1 MDLKIIKDILI
12 YIQNR
17 DISNEFKTN
26 LKINFENFMNK
37 NEECSKDL
45 FEYILYCIF
54 HIKKNKKIRLGK
66 NIIFLNQ
73 DYINNHKNQD
83 INNNILDNKLIV
95 IPYIDS
101 SENNWGMI
109 LLKNLFSSNKNDII
123 IKIIASL
130 KVLENSKELNEDIIH
145 KLNYNIKKEELNDK
159 IEKLVLIDKYNSSK
173 VLLNFINE
181 LLDNDNID
189 EIIKKYFKE
198 DKENKIIN
206 ESLNIKEE
214 LFEII
219 EKEYEN
225 LYNGYINFLNL
236 INENSE
242 KESINQKNENDNT
255 INTYN
260 PEKESISLTDEDTSK
275 NINTKEKENENINI
289 NKDKENNQNKEKEKE
304 KNDIFDEL
312 AKHITKNIMNLDFFP
327 KKKDKT
333 NQDTKLKLEKKS
345 KSIKQKNNSS
355 KRIKFEDKK
364 NQKIINDNK
373 EKEDKKNNLD
383 KNEDGEDI
391 NLNKLDDD
399 LNNEHICGNK
409 KLDETTK
416 NTINNILE
424 YVLNEM
430 KYNKKVFRR
439 KYSQRNKRARI
450 NEQKEIEI
458 IEEEDKES
466 STSEMCNEKKLI
478 REIRDSISSIRE
490 EFSFKDDLR
499 ESYKN
504 RSLTESNIFDEKI
517 IKDLKN
523 EKAQTNQKINQDL
536 NKKEQINI
544 IKEKAINKNKIQD
557 TKLNDKRNNNDFEKK
572 EIMKDKNENNIIKK
586 ENVIQINI
594 DDNKPKI
601 KDSSEINDKNS
612 SNNDNLTISNNNS
625 IIENNSMDI
634 ENLELDLSKNSNRN
648 NEIEIDE
655 KNLKNY
661 SPKDNKRVERKNDT
675 KLKNKEKNII
685 VKNIINKNNQIN
697 NISINTIKAQNIII
711 VNNIVPKNKKN
722 IIKNKETKIDNLKQ
736 PEDSKIP
743 KDNKNKKKNVKINI
757 NKKSKEQE
765 INPNINL
772 LIKEAFSKNESKF
785 SNKKIETINI
795 ENNEID
801 FGVHEE
807 RRFSDADKFNMISN
821 QNKEKNFIK
830 KLNNNNFSDSKNK
843 NNTNKNIINTYDG
856 NESNKLI
863 VNNKT
868 TNENNERKI
877 KKNKTNNKNII
888 HNKIHSFIRS
898 KTQEFKN
905 MNISDKNDDF
915 FNINTDCL
923 IC

>member
-12 YIQNR
+12 YIQSR

-26 LKINFENFMNK
+26 LKINFDNFMNK

-45 FEYILYCIF
+45 FEYILYCLF
-54 HIKKNKKIRLGK
+54 HIKKNKKILLGK
-66 NIIFLNQ
+66 NIILLNQ
-73 DYINNHKNQD
+73 EYVDNHKNQD
-83 INNNILDNKLIV
+83 INNNILDNKLIL

-130 KVLENSKELNEDIIH
+130 KVLENSKDINEDIIH

-275 NINTKEKENENINI
+275 NINTKENENINI

-327 KKKDKT
+327 KKNDKT

-345 KSIKQKNNSS
+345 KSIKHKNNGT

-634 ENLELDLSKNSNRN
+634 ENLELDISKNSNRN
-648 NEIEIDE
+648 SEIEIDE

>member
-275 NINTKEKENENINI
+275 NINIKEKENENVNI
-289 NKDKENNQNKEKEKE
+289 NKDKENNQNKEKEKEKE

-327 KKKDKT
+327 KKNDKT

-345 KSIKQKNNSS
+345 KSIKHKNNGT

-383 KNEDGEDI
+383 KNEEGEDI
-391 NLNKLDDD
+391 NLKKLDDD

-466 STSEMCNEKKLI
+466 ST

-523 EKAQTNQKINQDL
+523 EKAQTNQKINQAL

-544 IKEKAINKNKIQD
+544 IKEKAINKNKMQD

-830 KLNNNNFSDSKNK
+830 KLNNKNFSDSKNK

-868 TNENNERKI
+868 TNENNEREI

>member
-54 HIKKNKKIRLGK
+54 YIKKNKKIRLGK
-66 NIIFLNQ
+66 NIIFLNKE
-73 DYINNHKNQD
+73 YLNNHKIQD
-83 INNNILDNKLIV
+83 INNNILDNKLIL

-173 VLLNFINE
+173 VLLNLINE

-189 EIIKKYFKE
+189 EIIKKYF
-198 DKENKIIN
+198 KENKIIN

-523 EKAQTNQKINQDL
+523 EKAQTNQKINQDP
-536 NKKEQINI
+536 NKKEKINI
-544 IKEKAINKNKIQD
+544 IKEKTINKNKIQD

-868 TNENNERKI
+868 TNENNEREI

>member
-26 LKINFENFMNK
+26 LKNNFENFMNK

-45 FEYILYCIF
+45 FEYILYCLF
-54 HIKKNKKIRLGK
+54 HIKKNKKILLGK
-66 NIIFLNQ
+66 NIILLNQ
-73 DYINNHKNQD
+73 EYVDNHKKQD

-236 INENSE
+236 INENNE

-260 PEKESISLTDEDTSK
+260 PEKESISLTDEDTSR
-275 NINTKEKENENINI
+275 NINTKEKENENIN
-289 NKDKENNQNKEKEKE
+289 KDKENNQNKEKEKEKE

-327 KKKDKT
+327 KKNDKT

-345 KSIKQKNNSS
+345 KSIKHKNNGT

-364 NQKIINDNK
+364 KKKIINDNK

-544 IKEKAINKNKIQD
+544 IKEKAINKNKMQD

-661 SPKDNKRVERKNDT
+661 SPKDNKRVGGKNDT

-711 VNNIVPKNKKN
+711 VNNIAPKNKKN

>member
-12 YIQNR
+12 YIQSR

-83 INNNILDNKLIV
+83 INNNILDNKLIL

-173 VLLNFINE
+173 VLLNLINE

-189 EIIKKYFKE
+189 EIIKKYF
-198 DKENKIIN
+198 KENKIIN

-260 PEKESISLTDEDTSK
+260 PEKESISLTDEDTSR

-327 KKKDKT
+327 KKNDKT

-478 REIRDSISSIRE
+478 KEIRDSISSIRE

>member
-45 FEYILYCIF
+45 FEYILYCLF
-54 HIKKNKKIRLGK
+54 HIKKNKKILLGK
-66 NIIFLNQ
+66 NIILLNQ
-73 DYINNHKNQD
+73 EYVDNHKKQD
-83 INNNILDNKLIV
+83 INNNILDNKLIL

-173 VLLNFINE
+173 VLLNLINE

-189 EIIKKYFKE
+189 EIIKKYF
-198 DKENKIIN
+198 KENKIIN

-242 KESINQKNENDNT
+242 KESINQKNENDNI

-275 NINTKEKENENINI
+275 NINTKEKENENIN
-289 NKDKENNQNKEKEKE
+289 KGKENNQNKEKEKE

-544 IKEKAINKNKIQD
+544 IKEKTINKNKMQD

-868 TNENNERKI
+868 TNENNEREI

>member
-45 FEYILYCIF
+45 FEYILYCLF
-54 HIKKNKKIRLGK
+54 HIKNNKKILLGT
-66 NIIFLNQ
+66 NIILLNQ
-73 DYINNHKNQD
+73 EYVDNHKNQD
-83 INNNILDNKLIV
+83 INNNILDNKLIL

-242 KESINQKNENDNT
+242 KESINQKNENDNI

-275 NINTKEKENENINI
+275 IINTKEKENINI
-289 NKDKENNQNKEKEKE
+289 NKDKDNNQNKEKEKE

-391 NLNKLDDD
+391 D

-523 EKAQTNQKINQDL
+523 EKAQTNQKINQDP
-536 NKKEQINI
+536 NKKEKINI
-544 IKEKAINKNKIQD
+544 IKEKTINKNKIQD

-572 EIMKDKNENNIIKK
+572 EIMKNKNENNIIKK

-634 ENLELDLSKNSNRN
+634 ENLELDISKNSNRN

-722 IIKNKETKIDNLKQ
+722 IIKNKETKLDNLKQ

-821 QNKEKNFIK
+821 QNKEKNFIR

-843 NNTNKNIINTYDG
+843 NNTNKNIINTFDG

-868 TNENNERKI
+868 TNENNEREI